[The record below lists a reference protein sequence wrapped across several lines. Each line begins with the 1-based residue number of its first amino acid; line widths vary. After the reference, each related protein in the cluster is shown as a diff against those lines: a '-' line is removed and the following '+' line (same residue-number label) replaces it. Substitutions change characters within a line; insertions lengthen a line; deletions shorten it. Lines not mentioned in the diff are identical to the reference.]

1 VYSHFKEKLKDAK
14 EASFLFIE
22 DGYGDESDGEEA
34 EQEKLQVKERNGK
47 VPTAEKKSLP
57 SKKKKQGNNEQ
68 RRKKKDPVQSKKAG
82 DKKVS
87 NKKEKAKKASSEAQR
102 KICAQLVAS
111 ITAPFTVADDSEDS
125 IISSSSGESDTEVN
139 TPQPLAQL
147 PSQLMWP
154 QVGMKTPKSS
164 FPPTKCIN
172 VHCKEEKRE
181 LKREVE
187 SLKQEIEDCKY
198 RT

>member
-1 VYSHFKEKLKDAK
+1 LFVEKLKDAK
-14 EASFLFIE
+14 EASFLLE

-47 VPTAEKKSLP
+47 VPTAEKKPLP

-68 RRKKKDPVQSKKAG
+68 SRKKKDPVQSKKAG

-87 NKKEKAKKASSEAQR
+87 NKKEKVKKAPSEAQ
-102 KICAQLVAS
+102 KKSCAQLVAS

-139 TPQPLAQL
+139 TPQPLVQL
-147 PSQLMWP
+147 PSQLMHRP

-187 SLKQEIEDCKY
+187 SLK
-198 RT
+198 